1 MTISNTF
8 EFLEYENEMKI
19 EWALIRKFSKIL
31 FLLLMIFTILYFT
44 FFGCFLALNDSSS
57 WAAQTVSLSSEG
69 AANET
74 YPDSMGEYQLARGEE
89 SDSLLVNNLYHHKD
103 RENRFL
109 MYNNLGIITL
119 YIDLKLNLDIYRFSL
134 VHHQHQS
141 YREY

>member
-19 EWALIRKFSKIL
+19 DWALIRKFSKIL

-74 YPDSMGEYQLARGEE
+74 YPDSMGEYQLAGEIKG
-89 SDSLLVNNLYHHKD
+89 YKWYRQKD
-103 RENRFL
+103 REDRFL
-109 MYNNLGIITL
+109 MYNNLGKIE
-119 YIDLKLNLDIYRFSL
+119 F
-134 VHHQHQS
+134 
-141 YREY
+141 